1 MVARVIFSMKG
12 FRGLKSGLN
21 LTFLKRFFIQ
31 SEIKGGYINLPDI
44 KTTALNSDGAKQKFL
59 FSQINILL
67 GGIIKLNKKTE
78 SKKPVEEN

>member
-1 MVARVIFSMKG
+1 MEK
-12 FRGLKSGLN
+12 KNSGN
-21 LTFLKRFFIQ
+21 L
-31 SEIKGGYINLPDI
+31 
-44 KTTALNSDGAKQKFL
+44 FL